1 MIIKPTKHLLSY
13 QHCVERERSSKPKTK
28 GPPMSKKERND
39 LRKKELDDLESL
51 LAEFGTTSSAENQKS
66 ENQVKEP
73 VNTEETN
80 NDVDDAKKKKKK
92 KKKAS
97 SNENPSTIDV
107 VENET
112 ETSAKSIEEMMKSR
126 AAKKS

>member
-1 MIIKPTKHLLSY
+1 
-13 QHCVERERSSKPKTK
+13 
-28 GPPMSKKERND
+28 MSKKERND

-51 LAEFGTTSSAENQKS
+51 LAEFGTTSSAENQS

-112 ETSAKSIEEMMKSR
+112 ETSAKSIEEIMKSR
-126 AAKKS
+126 AAKKSKKVADVIVSKKVIKPKK